1 MSVMDDSK
9 QLTARLSKCY
19 SGAVYDTLREHG
31 FENCVLPSD
40 IRPIDDTQIL
50 AGPVFTVSG
59 SAKPGISEGDAL
71 LAWTEF
77 LSAASKGQVVIC
89 AGQTENIAL
98 MGELSAETLQA
109 RGVLGYVS
117 DGGCRDAYFVRKI
130 GFQTFHRFYTPR
142 DVVGAWSVDEMQ
154 TPIKIGDVNIS
165 PGDYVIADIDGVVI
179 IPGAHIATIITSC
192 EEVMNTENQVRTAIR
207 SGVDPKEAYLKYG
220 RF

>member
-98 MGELSAETLQA
+98 MGKLSAETLQA

-117 DGGCRDAYFVRKI
+117 DGGCRDADFIRKI

-142 DVVGAWSVDEMQ
+142 DVERTFQ
-154 TPIKIGDVNIS
+154 FQKI
-165 PGDYVIADIDGVVI
+165 
-179 IPGAHIATIITSC
+179 
-192 EEVMNTENQVRTAIR
+192 
-207 SGVDPKEAYLKYG
+207 
-220 RF
+220 

>member
-9 QLTARLSKCY
+9 QLTVRLSKCY

-77 LSAASKGQVVIC
+77 LSAASKGHVVIC

-117 DGGCRDAYFVRKI
+117 DGGCRDADFIRKI

>member
-1 MSVMDDSK
+1 MSVMDDNK

-77 LSAASKGQVVIC
+77 LSAASKGHVVIC

-117 DGGCRDAYFVRKI
+117 DGGCRDADFIRKI

>member
-19 SGAVYDTLREHG
+19 TGAVYDTLREHG

-59 SAKPGISEGDAL
+59 SAKSGISEGDAL

-77 LSAASKGQVVIC
+77 LSAASKGHVVIC

-117 DGGCRDAYFVRKI
+117 DGGCRDADFIRKI

>member
-1 MSVMDDSK
+1 MSVMDDNK

-71 LAWTEF
+71 LVWTEF
-77 LSAASKGQVVIC
+77 LSAASKGHVVIC

-117 DGGCRDAYFVRKI
+117 DGGCRDADFIRKI

-165 PGDYVIADIDGVVI
+165 PGDYVIADIDGVVT

>member
-1 MSVMDDSK
+1 MSVMDDNK

-77 LSAASKGQVVIC
+77 LSAASKGHVVIC

-117 DGGCRDAYFVRKI
+117 DGGCRDADFIRKI

-154 TPIKIGDVNIS
+154 TPIKIGDVNIA

>member
-77 LSAASKGQVVIC
+77 LSAASKGHVVIC

-117 DGGCRDAYFVRKI
+117 DGGCRDADFIRKI

>member
-1 MSVMDDSK
+1 MSVMDDNK

-31 FENCVLPSD
+31 LENCVLPSD

-77 LSAASKGQVVIC
+77 LSAASKGHVVIC

-117 DGGCRDAYFVRKI
+117 DGGCRDADFIRKI

-154 TPIKIGDVNIS
+154 TLIKIGDVNIA

-192 EEVMNTENQVRTAIR
+192 EEVMNTEKQVRTAIR

>member
-1 MSVMDDSK
+1 MDDSK

-77 LSAASKGQVVIC
+77 LSAASKGHVVIC

-117 DGGCRDAYFVRKI
+117 DGGCRDADFIRKI

>member
-165 PGDYVIADIDGVVI
+165 PGDYVIADIDGMVI

>member
-77 LSAASKGQVVIC
+77 LSAASKGHVVIC

-117 DGGCRDAYFVRKI
+117 DGGCRDADFIRKI

-192 EEVMNTENQVRTAIR
+192 EEVMNTANQVRTAIR

>member
-77 LSAASKGQVVIC
+77 LSAASKGHVVIC

-117 DGGCRDAYFVRKI
+117 DGGCRDADFIRKI

-154 TPIKIGDVNIS
+154 TPIKIGNVNIS

>member
-77 LSAASKGQVVIC
+77 LSAASKGHVVIC

>member
-9 QLTARLSKCY
+9 QLTARLGKCY

-77 LSAASKGQVVIC
+77 LSAASKGHVVIC

-117 DGGCRDAYFVRKI
+117 DGGCRDADFIRKI

>member
-142 DVVGAWSVDEMQ
+142 DVVGAWTVDEMQ

>member
-117 DGGCRDAYFVRKI
+117 DGGCRDADFIRKI

-165 PGDYVIADIDGVVI
+165 PGDYVIADIDGMVI

>member
-77 LSAASKGQVVIC
+77 LSAASKGHVVIC

-117 DGGCRDAYFVRKI
+117 DGGCRDADFIRKI

-154 TPIKIGDVNIS
+154 TPIKIGDVNIA

>member
-77 LSAASKGQVVIC
+77 LSAASKGHVVIC

-117 DGGCRDAYFVRKI
+117 DGGCRDADFIRKI

-207 SGVDPKEAYLKYG
+207 SGVDPKEAYLKYA

>member
-1 MSVMDDSK
+1 MSVMNDSK
-9 QLTARLSKCY
+9 QLSARLSKCY

-117 DGGCRDAYFVRKI
+117 DGGCRDADFIRKI

-165 PGDYVIADIDGVVI
+165 PGDYVIADIDGMVI

>member
-1 MSVMDDSK
+1 MDDSK

-77 LSAASKGQVVIC
+77 LSAASKGHVVIC

-117 DGGCRDAYFVRKI
+117 DGGCRDADFIRKI

-154 TPIKIGDVNIS
+154 TPIKIGDVNIA